1 MYPQGMSC
9 GSLLKVLTKQADTK
23 LAEII
28 DKYKSDK
35 WSKKL
40 STRDQLEIMVSA
52 NLAQSKSLSDVSSMV
67 GGTSKFSCSS
77 IHKSSLSRVNEGRD
91 YQLFEELFL
100 IPITSFQMKLSS
112 PQESWVIQ
120 PWLKSY
126 P

>member
-23 LAEII
+23 SAEII

-40 STRDQLEIMVSA
+40 STRDQLEI
-52 NLAQSKSLSDVSSMV
+52 MV